1 MRLARLRLTMVTAA
15 LCAAVVV
22 AAASAGGSSEAL
34 LLPDLEQSAPSQIAV
49 RQAPD
54 GSVRLGFG
62 SAVVNTGAGPLVI
75 EGRRA
80 SRAVSGM
87 RATQLVKRPNGRLLR
102 RPGVGSLRYTDA
114 DTHEHWHLLA
124 FDRYVLRRAGRRG
137 TIVADR
143 KTGFCL
149 GDRFEASIGHQLP
162 GEPATPPFT
171 RNCGLDHPE
180 FTRIT
185 EGISVGF
192 GDDYGPYL
200 EGQYLPLDGLA
211 EGRYD
216 LVHHVNADR
225 RLLEQRY
232 DNNTSCVRLAITWPN
247 GRDEVARVRRRG
259 RC

>member
-1 MRLARLRLTMVTAA
+1 
-15 LCAAVVV
+15 
-22 AAASAGGSSEAL
+22 
-34 LLPDLEQSAPSQIAV
+34 
-49 RQAPD
+49 
-54 GSVRLGFG
+54 
-62 SAVVNTGAGPLVI
+62 
-75 EGRRA
+75 
-80 SRAVSGM
+80 M
-87 RATQLVKRPNGRLLR
+87 RATQLVQRPNGRLPAPAR
-102 RPGVGSLRYTDA
+102 RGRRCATPTPTPTSTGTCSR
-114 DTHEHWHLLA
+114 
-124 FDRYVLRRAGRRG
+124 FDRYFLRRAGRKG

-200 EGQYLPLDGLA
+200 EGQYLPLDGLP

-232 DNNTSCVRLAITWPN
+232 DNNTSCVRLAITWPK